1 MIPMRRL
8 QRADRVL
15 GAIAFALAAPLVPL
29 ARLRR
34 VREIR
39 RVLLVKFWGLGSLQ
53 LMTPAVRGLRRVH
66 PGARLVLLTL
76 EGNAEFARRLGVF
89 DEVIALDVAQVG
101 WPGLF
106 TRIASAIVGLRARR
120 FDAVLDFEFFARFS
134 AVVSF
139 LSGAP
144 LTLGFASDGNRRG
157 GLHRRLVD
165 FDRSWHVARNF
176 RALAGADIEREVEL
190 GEFTPFPTGDRDR
203 AEALAALISRGVV
216 GAAPLVVLNPNAGAL
231 ALERRWP
238 VERFAELARR
248 LALEDGAAV
257 AVIGSAEE
265 RERAGEV
272 ALRAGSRA
280 RVANLAGE
288 LSIGALAALLEDADA
303 FVSNDSGPMHLAAAL
318 GTPTLGL
325 FGPESPAGYA
335 PRGVRARALYRPPAC
350 SPCINVHDDKL
361 LVCVRGR
368 AECMTNIG
376 LEEVL
381 AAVRVELAPASLR
394 RRRARTRLA

>member
-15 GAIAFALAAPLVPL
+15 GALAFALAAPLVPI

-34 VREIR
+34 VGTIR

-53 LMTPAVRGLRRVH
+53 LMTPAVRGLRRAH

-76 EGNAEFARRLGVF
+76 ASNAEFARRLGVF
-89 DEVIALDVAQVG
+89 DDVIVLDVARAG

-106 TRIASAIVGLRARR
+106 LRIARTILALRALR
-120 FDAVLDFEFFARFS
+120 FDAVFDFEFFARFS

-144 LTLGFASDGNRRG
+144 LTLGFASDENRRG
-157 GLHRRLVD
+157 GLHRRLVP

-176 RALAGADIEREVEL
+176 RSLAGAENGREVEL
-190 GEFTPFPTGDRDR
+190 GEFTRFPTTPRDR

-238 VERFAELARR
+238 VERFADLARR

-257 AVIGSAEE
+257 VLIGSAAE
-265 RERAGEV
+265 RGRAHEVATRAG
-272 ALRAGSRA
+272 RRA

-288 LSIGALAALLEDADA
+288 LSIGALAALLEGAA
-303 FVSNDSGPMHLAAAL
+303 VFVSNDSGPMHIAAAL

-325 FGPESPAGYA
+325 FGPESPVGYA
-335 PRGVRARALYRPPAC
+335 PRGERARALYRPPPC
-350 SPCINVHDDKL
+350 SPCINVHDDKM

-368 AECMTNIG
+368 AECMTNIS

-381 AAVRVELAPASLR
+381 AAVRAELVPPPR
-394 RRRARTRLA
+394 RPGLERTRLA